1 MDARRARP
9 PVAPVLALALVACGP
24 VVATETDTAGSS
36 SDDTSTGSPATT
48 TGPVVTTVDPTTSG
62 DPTTST
68 GSTGTT
74 AADSTSE
81 ESTGLPDLPPPCEP
95 DTPGCGPRVDLLLVL
110 DNSGAMG
117 HEQLR
122 LTRSLP
128 YLVERLEGLTDL
140 GGTPL
145 QPDVQVMVTTT
156 DFGNPLCTPFEPA
169 GYEPARGAP
178 VATACT
184 SRLQDFTDLTGTVS
198 LPEACETHCPQPLEP
213 ALPFITFNSLGDNVP
228 DVPPADIDGD
238 GDDDSAVAQ
247 TLACLAPQGING
259 CGYEAPL
266 ENTLQALNPAA
277 PWNEGLTP
285 FLRPD
290 ATLAI
295 AILTDE
301 ADCSVQDYSMM
312 NDESLM
318 NVNPSSGSPAP
329 SSAMCWNAGMD
340 CDGPDAMGVFSSCVP
355 QVSDLQEVS
364 RYTNYLVGELRES
377 QGKEV
382 VMLGI
387 VGVPTVVEHDADP
400 PYQPTAGGAFD
411 LVYRDWIDFPYPAGD
426 ILPDEWNAGVTAAD
440 KQFELGI
447 GPGCTGFDSMGD
459 FVSQAIPPGRI
470 LEVCQALDY
479 VDEASGEPR
488 YRCCLE
494 SICDEDHTAAIDCFM
509 GLVQDAVT
517 TAG

>member
-1 MDARRARP
+1 MDARRIRQA
-9 PVAPVLALALVACGP
+9 VAPVLALALVACGP
-24 VVATETDTAGSS
+24 VVATETDTASSSSS
-36 SDDTSTGSPATT
+36 SDDTSTGSPVTT
-48 TGPVVTTVDPTTSG
+48 IGPIVTTVDPTTNG
-62 DPTTST
+62 DPTTT
-68 GSTGTT
+68 TGTT
-74 AADSTSE
+74 AVDSTE
-81 ESTGLPDLPPPCEP
+81 ESTGPDLPPSCEP
-95 DTPGCGPRVDLLLVL
+95 DAPGCEPRIDLLLVL
-110 DNSGAMG
+110 DNSGTMG

-156 DFGNPLCTPFEPA
+156 DFGNPLCTPFQPP
-169 GYEPARGAP
+169 GYDPARGEP
-178 VATACT
+178 VSTACT
-184 SRLQDFTDLTGTVS
+184 SRLQDFTNIGGMVS
-198 LPEACETHCPQPLEP
+198 LPEVCQTHCPQPLEP
-213 ALPFITFNSLGDNVP
+213 AGSFISFSSLGDNVP
-228 DVPPADIDGD
+228 DVPPTDIDGD

-259 CGYEAPL
+259 CGYEAQL

-277 PWNEGLTP
+277 PWNEGVTP
-285 FLRPD
+285 FLRND

-295 AILTDE
+295 ALLTDE
-301 ADCSVQDYSMM
+301 ADCSVQEYSMM
-312 NDESLM
+312 DDESLM
-318 NVNPSSGSPAP
+318 NVNPNTGAPAA

-340 CDGPDAMGVFSSCVP
+340 CAGPDAMGVYSSCQP
-355 QVSDLQEVS
+355 QVSDLQEVT

-387 VGVPTVVEHDADP
+387 VGVPPVVEHDADP

-411 LVYRDWIDFPYPAGD
+411 LVYRNWIDFPYPAGD
-426 ILPDEWNAGVTAAD
+426 IVAAEWAAGVTAAD

-479 VDEASGEPR
+479 VDEATGEPR

-517 TAG
+517 TGA